1 MSSRPDPRE
10 PNPASDRKLEKRT
23 APSIVAAKG
32 NRKLV
37 ALTAYDYASARLLD
51 ESDFDILLVG
61 DSASHVML
69 GADSTLPITLDDML
83 VFARAVVRGAP
94 HALVVGDLPF
104 GSYHVSIEQAI
115 HSSIRFVKEA
125 GVGAVKLEGG
135 SERAATVRAIVEA
148 GIPVMGHI
156 GLRPQ
161 AMLAMGGYKVQGRD
175 DASATRL
182 RDDAQAIADAG
193 AFAMVIEGVP
203 SEVGKQITAEFSIPT
218 IGIGAGPDCDGQILV
233 LHDLLGLG
241 FGRTPKFVRRY
252 ADVAGVMRDAFA
264 RYRADVLSGAF
275 PSEAEGYR

>member
-203 SEVGKQITAEFSIPT
+203 SEVGKQITAELSIPT

-252 ADVAGVMRDAFA
+252 ADVSGVMRDAFA

>member
-252 ADVAGVMRDAFA
+252 ADVSGVMRDAFA

>member
-1 MSSRPDPRE
+1 MSSRPEPSE
-10 PNPASDRKLEKRT
+10 PNPVSDRKLEKRT

-32 NRKLV
+32 KRKLV

-61 DSASHVML
+61 DSASNVML

-83 VFARAVVRGAP
+83 VFARAVVRGAS

-115 HSSIRFVKEA
+115 ESSIRFVKEA

-135 SERAATVRAIVEA
+135 SERASTVRALVEA

-161 AMLAMGGYKVQGRD
+161 ALLAMGGYKVQGRD

-193 AFAMVIEGVP
+193 AFALVIEGVP
-203 SEVGKQITAEFSIPT
+203 SEVGKQITAELSIPT

-241 FGRTPKFVRRY
+241 FGRAPKFVRRY

-264 RYRADVLSGAF
+264 RYRADVVSGVF